1 MGEDYNINLGDFSIT
16 TDRNGYGYTLTTNGI
31 STQIITTDYLN
42 NDWAYNGLYATED
55 NSLSEK
61 IEKLEK
67 ENKELR
73 RWLAETST
81 MVRQLIAERQLEKFK
96 KENDKD

>member
-1 MGEDYNINLGDFSIT
+1 MGEDYNINFGDLAIT
-16 TDRNGYGYTLTTNGI
+16 TDGNWYTLTTDGT
-31 STQIITTDYLN
+31 SMRTVITTDYPT

-96 KENDKD
+96 KDNDKD

>member
-16 TDRNGYGYTLTTNGI
+16 TAGNSYTLTTNGI
-31 STQIITTDYLN
+31 STQIITADYPT
-42 NDWAYNGLYATED
+42 NDWAYSGSYIAENNT
-55 NSLSEK
+55 LSEK
-61 IEKLEK
+61 LEKLEK

-96 KENDKD
+96 KDNDKD

>member
-16 TDRNGYGYTLTTNGI
+16 TDGNWYTLTTDGT
-31 STQIITTDYLN
+31 STRTVTRIDYPT
-42 NDWAYNGLYATED
+42 NDWAYSGSYIAENNT
-55 NSLSEK
+55 LSEK
-61 IEKLEK
+61 LEKLEK